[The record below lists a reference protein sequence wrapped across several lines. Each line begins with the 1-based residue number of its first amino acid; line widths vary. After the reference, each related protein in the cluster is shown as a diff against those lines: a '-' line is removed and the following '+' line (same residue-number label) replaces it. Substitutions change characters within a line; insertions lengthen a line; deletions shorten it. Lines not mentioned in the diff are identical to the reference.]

1 MKRVLT
7 VFCLYWS
14 IALSAQ
20 NSVVVWQYADIS
32 YMQGGF
38 SSKTKIDVDFGNA
51 SKFWKTERLQDSLGN
66 DIKFK
71 SPVDALNWMSER
83 GWELVQSYTNTERLD
98 MVEVKT
104 QHFIVR
110 RKKE

>member
-1 MKRVLT
+1 MDSKNDVH
-7 VFCLYWS
+7 
-14 IALSAQ
+14 
-20 NSVVVWQYADIS
+20 
-32 YMQGGF
+32 QG
-38 SSKTKIDVDFGNA
+38 
-51 SKFWKTERLQDSLGN
+51 E
-66 DIKFK
+66 
-71 SPVDALNWMSER
+71 ALNWMSER